1 MSDPSVFGFSDP
13 ESNELAMLD
22 ALAASGTDM
31 SKVWPVDAR
40 LDFDSMRS
48 AKQCAIDLLN
58 AGYKRVRIES
68 DLVPTAIAVIDMVL
82 TADSLSSMRLTLTEF
97 ARARDGEMVR
107 YLVGSSPSLNVPWKT
122 TTSGEAATDQSQQTD
137 QQLVDMLFAW
147 DLDVNKPV
155 TLILAFAFHSDP
167 EALDAAVAFVD
178 ADYREV
184 HLVQADV
191 GPLVEV
197 VAHMA
202 PKVKEVHDFRAKLSK
217 LAASRNGSWVGM
229 HAVARPPKIADKS

>member
-22 ALAASGTDM
+22 ALAATGTDM

-40 LDFDSMRS
+40 LDFDSIRS
-48 AKQCAIDLLN
+48 AKRCAIDLLN

-97 ARARDGEMVR
+97 ARVRDGEMVR

-122 TTSGEAATDQSQQTD
+122 TTGDEAATDQSEQND
-137 QQLVDMLFAW
+137 Q
-147 DLDVNKPV
+147 
-155 TLILAFAFHSDP
+155 
-167 EALDAAVAFVD
+167 
-178 ADYREV
+178 
-184 HLVQADV
+184 HLVACCLR
-191 GPLVEV
+191 GT
-197 VAHMA
+197 
-202 PKVKEVHDFRAKLSK
+202 
-217 LAASRNGSWVGM
+217 WT
-229 HAVARPPKIADKS
+229 

>member
-1 MSDPSVFGFSDP
+1 MSDPSVFDLSDP

-48 AKQCAIDLLN
+48 AKHCAIDLLN

-82 TADSLSSMRLTLTEF
+82 TADSLGSMRVTLTEF
-97 ARARDGEMVR
+97 ARVRYGEMVR
-107 YLVGSSPSLNVPWKT
+107 YLVGSSPSLNVPWKKR
-122 TTSGEAATDQSQQTD
+122 TSDENAPDESLQSD

-147 DLDVNKPV
+147 DLDMNKPV
-155 TLILAFAFHSDP
+155 TFILAFAFQSEP
-167 EALDAAVAFVD
+167 ETLEAAVAFID

-184 HLVQADV
+184 RLVQADV

-197 VAHMA
+197 VTHMA
-202 PKVKEVHDFRAKLSK
+202 PKVKEIYDFRMKLSK
-217 LAASRNGSWVGM
+217 LALSRNGSWIGTHV
-229 HAVARPPKIADKS
+229 VARPPKVADTQ

>member
-1 MSDPSVFGFSDP
+1 MSDPSVFDLSDP

-48 AKQCAIDLLN
+48 AKHCAIDLLN
-58 AGYKRVRIES
+58 GGYKRVRIES

-82 TADSLSSMRLTLTEF
+82 TADSLSSMRVTLTEF
-97 ARARDGEMVR
+97 ARVRDGEMVR

-122 TTSGEAATDQSQQTD
+122 RTSDEAGTDQSQQTD

-147 DLDVNKPV
+147 DLDMNKPV
-155 TLILAFAFHSDP
+155 TFILAFAFHSEA
-167 EALDAAVAFVD
+167 EALEAAVAFVD

-197 VAHMA
+197 VTHMA
-202 PKVKEVHDFRAKLSK
+202 PKVKEIHDFRVKLSK
-217 LAASRNGSWVGM
+217 LATSRNGSWLGTHV
-229 HAVARPPKIADKS
+229 VARPPKIADKQ